1 MEKIHLSLE
10 EAQELAVKIKPDIIK
25 LMRIN
30 KVLLLL
36 KSVQIEYDDP
46 HMSMT
51 YGLRRKKRL
60 YKLSYDF
67 YNLLDKL
74 HTKGC
79 VVRDV
84 GRGEVDFHSM
94 FDGREIMLC
103 WQISE
108 NNIQYWHEADGGRET
123 KKPVSMLIKIRKKFS
138 LN

>member
-1 MEKIHLSLE
+1 MEKTHLSLE
-10 EAQELAVKIKPDIIK
+10 EAEELITKIKPSIIK

-36 KSVQIEYDDP
+36 KSVRIEYDDP

-51 YGLRRKKRL
+51 YNLRKKKKL

-74 HTKGC
+74 HTQGC
-79 VVRDV
+79 LVRDLN
-84 GRGEVDFHSM
+84 RGEVDFHSM

-108 NNIQYWHEADGGRET
+108 KNIRYWHEADGGRET
-123 KKPVSMLIKIRKKFS
+123 KKPVSMLIKIRKR
-138 LN
+138 LI